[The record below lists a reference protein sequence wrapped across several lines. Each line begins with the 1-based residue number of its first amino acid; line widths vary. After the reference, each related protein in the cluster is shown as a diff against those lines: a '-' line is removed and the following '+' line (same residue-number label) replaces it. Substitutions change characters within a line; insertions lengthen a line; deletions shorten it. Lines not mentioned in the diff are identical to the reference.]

1 MATVQV
7 MMPKM
12 GESILE
18 ATILTWK
25 KKVGDPIQ
33 EDETIAEIATD
44 KVDTDVPSPT
54 SGTIKSILFPEGAV
68 VPINTVMAIIETE
81 MEQPVMLAPTE
92 IAQTTTTINNGTTN
106 SNNEKSTT
114 RFYSPLVKTIAQQE
128 GIAISEL
135 EKISGS
141 GANSRVTKHDIL
153 QYVSN
158 RATDKNTIS
167 PVIPKVETQ
176 SSVSNLPSSIS
187 KSFSG
192 EVEIIEMDRMR
203 RLIADH
209 MTYSVQTSPHVTS
222 FVEVDMTNIVNWRA
236 KVQPEFQ
243 KKYGEKITF
252 TPIFIEAVV
261 KALLDFP
268 MVNISVE
275 GNKIIKK
282 KYYNIGMATAL
293 PTGNLIVPVIKNADF
308 MNLAGLSKAVNDLS
322 NRARNNQL
330 KPEDIQDGTFTIT
343 NVGTFGSLIG
353 TPIINQ
359 PQAAILAVGAIRKKP
374 VVIETEYGDVIA
386 IRQMMFMSLSYDHRV
401 IDGTLGGSFLH
412 RIGEYMEKFDA
423 KRQV

>member
-1 MATVQV
+1 
-7 MMPKM
+7 
-12 GESILE
+12 
-18 ATILTWK
+18 
-25 KKVGDPIQ
+25 
-33 EDETIAEIATD
+33 
-44 KVDTDVPSPT
+44 
-54 SGTIKSILFPEGAV
+54 
-68 VPINTVMAIIETE
+68 
-81 MEQPVMLAPTE
+81 
-92 IAQTTTTINNGTTN
+92 
-106 SNNEKSTT
+106 
-114 RFYSPLVKTIAQQE
+114 
-128 GIAISEL
+128 L

>member
-1 MATVQV
+1 MAIVQV

-12 GESILE
+12 GESIME

-25 KKVGDPIQ
+25 KKVGDHIK

-44 KVDTDVPSPT
+44 KVDTEVPSPI
-54 SGTIKSILFPEGAV
+54 SGTVQSILFPEGAV
-68 VPINTVMAIIETE
+68 VPVNAVMAIIETE
-81 MEQPVMLAPTE
+81 IEQPVIPAPTE
-92 IAQTTTTINNGTTN
+92 IAQTTITINNGTTN
-106 SNNEKSTT
+106 SNNEKNTT
-114 RFYSPLVKTIAQQE
+114 RFYSPLVKNIAQQE

-141 GANSRVTKHDIL
+141 GANGRVTKNDIL

-158 RATDKNTIS
+158 RTANESTIS
-167 PVIPKVETQ
+167 PISPKVETP
-176 SSVSNLPSSIS
+176 SSVSNISSSIS
-187 KSFSG
+187 KSFPG

-209 MTYSVQTSPHVTS
+209 MTYSVQISPHVTS
-222 FVEVDMTNIVNWRA
+222 FVEVDVTNIVNWRA

-243 KKYGEKITF
+243 AKYGEKITY

-261 KALLDFP
+261 KALRDFP
-268 MVNISVE
+268 MVNISVN

-308 MNLAGLSKAVNDLS
+308 MNLTGLSKAVNDLS

-330 KPEDIQDGTFTIT
+330 RPEDIQDGTFTIT

-401 IDGTLGGSFLH
+401 IDGTLGGSFLK
-412 RIGEYMEKFDA
+412 RIGDYMEKFDA